1 MINKKSL
8 YADLSL
14 LTAAIIW
21 GFGFVAVAIGLSDG
35 TGPYTILVFRFS
47 IATIILL
54 PFQIK
59 KLAKLPPKVWLK
71 GVLLGLFLF
80 GGFAFQTVGQSMTT
94 TSKTAFLTGAN
105 VVIVPFLAW
114 IFIKKP
120 IKKLSIMSAFI
131 CLIGIGFLSL
141 NADLSVN
148 PGDILVVICAVLFAG
163 HITTTSILA
172 KDIPVDTL
180 VFLQMATATILSLIF
195 LIGSGEEIVLTGRSI
210 VAISY
215 LGVFSTFI
223 AFYLQTWGQKFSSAT
238 KTAIILST
246 ESLFGTIL
254 GIIIFSD
261 PVSFRS
267 VIGCVLIFL
276 SIIISET
283 QLSFLK
289 RRKVLKAQI

>member
-8 YADLSL
+8 YGDLSL

-35 TGPYTILVFRFS
+35 TGPYTILAFRFS

-163 HITTTSILA
+163 HIATTSVLA
-172 KDIPVDTL
+172 RDIPVDTL
-180 VFLQMATATILSLIF
+180 VFLQMATAAILSLIF
-195 LIGSGEEIVLTGRSI
+195 LIGSGEEIVLTGRSM

-215 LGVFSTFI
+215 LGVFSTLI

-238 KTAIILST
+238 KSAIILST

-289 RRKVLKAQI
+289 RRKVLKTQI